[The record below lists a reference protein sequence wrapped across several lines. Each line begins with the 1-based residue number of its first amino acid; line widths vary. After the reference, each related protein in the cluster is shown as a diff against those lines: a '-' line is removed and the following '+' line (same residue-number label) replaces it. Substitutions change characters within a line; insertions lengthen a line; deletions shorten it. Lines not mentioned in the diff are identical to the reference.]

1 MSTQAQVLDL
11 HTPAGIQ
18 AATGYRPF
26 FARNGNKNAFGRIRT
41 NRGLVVQS
49 LLRKDEWEELDREV
63 IQAARLRL
71 KMAGHLME
79 RGLVHRLGSIGTLV
93 SQWNLGS
100 EMGQAQVSLSGR
112 AKAEQDVQDFNLA
125 GVPVPII
132 FKDFDLGSRTMEAA
146 RRMGEQ
152 IDMTN
157 AAEAGRVVAEMLE
170 TIIVDG
176 ASVTLNGATI
186 YGYTNQPYRNT
197 DTATNYGGGDW
208 GTIANIRATV
218 IGMINAANADRH
230 YGPFGLYAAPTQ
242 YNQALERHT
251 DGSGEM
257 ALDTVLKLPQIEFFE
272 PGDFL
277 ADGEVLL
284 VQLTKDVVDLAL
296 LDTQIQV
303 LEWMSGDGMLGHF
316 KVMMVAVPRVKN
328 DYNQRSGVVHAT
340 GA

>member
-11 HTPAGIQ
+11 HTPSGL
-18 AATGYRPF
+18 AAAQGYRPF
-26 FARNGNKNAFGRIRT
+26 YTKNGVARIRT
-41 NRGLVVQS
+41 NRGLEVNS

-71 KMAGHLME
+71 KMAGHLVE

-93 SQWNLGS
+93 SQWNTGS
-100 EMGQAQVSLSGR
+100 EMGEANVSLSGR
-112 AKAEQDVQDFNLA
+112 VKGEQDIQDFNLQ

-132 FKDFDLGSRTMEAA
+132 FKDFQIGTRTMEAA
-146 RRMGEQ
+146 RRMGEA

-157 AAEAGRVVAEMLE
+157 AAEAGRVVAEKLE
-170 TIIVDG
+170 SIIVDG

-186 YGYTNQPYRNT
+186 YGYTNHPNRNT

-242 YNQALERHT
+242 YNQALERYT
-251 DGSGEM
+251 DGSGET
-257 ALDTVLKLPQIEFFE
+257 ALESVLKLPQIEYFE

-277 ADGEVLL
+277 ADGEVVL
-284 VQLTKDVVDLAL
+284 VQLTRDVVDIAL

-303 LEWMSGDGMLGHF
+303 LEWMSGDGMTGHF
-316 KVMMVAVPRVKN
+316 KVMMVAVPRIKS
-328 DYNQRSGVVHAT
+328 DYNDRSGVVHAT